1 MNNQVSGEEQVEIQ
15 KSRELEG
22 IPLFCNVLYL
32 DTEGIFHKNL
42 CCEESKRIQRHSTE
56 GLGSL
61 KVAAVVQGCAGRCYP
76 CQVWQSGTVIPLH
89 QRGAQLCSVISFT
102 MRLYFIFYAIFYIMF
117 VAPKLNCTIDHGKL
131 RECGYYRQVC
141 NSYHRDVPQSPG
153 DHVCKVSGPIKHFS
167 VLSLGS
173 WHFL

>member
-42 CCEESKRIQRHSTE
+42 CCEESKRIQWHSAE
-56 GLGSL
+56 GRGSL
-61 KVAAVVQGCAGRCYP
+61 KVAAVVQGCADRCYP

-117 VAPKLNCTIDHGKL
+117 VAPKLNCTWL
-131 RECGYYRQVC
+131 VME
-141 NSYHRDVPQSPG
+141 SWE
-153 DHVCKVSGPIKHFS
+153 S
-167 VLSLGS
+167 VAVTGRCVIPTTEMYLKAQGIMSVKSLV
-173 WHFL
+173 L